1 MTTSKLDRLTP
12 FAVVGG
18 PALMALYGGIRLL
31 DGSRD
36 PGPGWMAGHS
46 LMFAGLLL
54 FGVVFAALRGRLVP
68 RGAAGR
74 LVADTAAGVAFAGL
88 AASLVQIG
96 IDLYVGAVAVDK
108 ADQHRLFD
116 AVQSRPGV
124 LPAFYSVGPLLFYVG
139 LLALL
144 VAASTGRA
152 RTLRWWS
159 PVLVLAGTVLASAD
173 LALIPA
179 TAALYLAALAPLA
192 GFGGPAGRV
201 ARLRAS

>member
-1 MTTSKLDRLTP
+1 MSTSQTSRLTP
-12 FAVVGG
+12 YAVAGA

-31 DGSRD
+31 DGSRE
-36 PGPGWMAGHS
+36 PGAGWLVGHS
-46 LMFAGLLL
+46 LMLVGLLL
-54 FGVVFAALRGRLVP
+54 FAPIVAALRRLLAP

-74 LVADTAAGVAFAGL
+74 IAAGAATGAAFAGL
-88 AASLVQIG
+88 AASVVQIG

-116 AVQSRPGV
+116 VVQSKPGV

-144 VAASTGRA
+144 VAASVGPA

-159 PVLVLAGTVLASAD
+159 PALVLLGTALTAAD
-173 LALIPA
+173 LAMIAPA
-179 TAALYLAALAPLA
+179 AVLYLVALAPLT
-192 GFGGPAGRV
+192 GFRGAGRP
-201 ARLRAS
+201 ALA